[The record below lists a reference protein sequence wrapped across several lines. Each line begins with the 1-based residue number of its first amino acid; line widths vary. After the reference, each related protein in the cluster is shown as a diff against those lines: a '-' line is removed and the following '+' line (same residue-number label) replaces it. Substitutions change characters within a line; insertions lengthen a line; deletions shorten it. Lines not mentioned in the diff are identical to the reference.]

1 MIDILKA
8 QLGFI
13 FALVIGV
20 IAHTIAG
27 AIKHKADFNWK
38 KLLSGAFDF
47 TMILLV
53 ILMVVVGIKL
63 YEPLAQFE
71 QEIETLKE
79 MIVIGVYAKVVLL
92 IKDYWKIKE
101 EDIQNF
107 VSNNEGRG

>member
-1 MIDILKA
+1 MEILKE

-13 FALVIGV
+13 LALVIGV

-27 AIKHKADFNWK
+27 AIKHKSDFDWK

-53 ILMVVVGIKL
+53 ILMVVVGTKL

-79 MIVIGVYAKVVLL
+79 VIVIGVYAKVIML
-92 IKDYWKIKE
+92 IKDYWNIKD
-101 EDIQNF
+101 EDVKNF
-107 VSNNEGRG
+107 ISENEGRG